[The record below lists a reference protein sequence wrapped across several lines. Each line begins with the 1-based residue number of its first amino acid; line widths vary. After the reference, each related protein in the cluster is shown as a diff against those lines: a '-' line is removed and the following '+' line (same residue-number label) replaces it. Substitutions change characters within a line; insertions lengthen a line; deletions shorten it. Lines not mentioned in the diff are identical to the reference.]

1 MSGFEITAK
10 IADGKIKTRYT
21 SEHMLRV
28 LPVSQL
34 SYSGHWLMLI
44 DNGCL

>member
-21 SEHMLRV
+21 SEQML
-28 LPVSQL
+28 
-34 SYSGHWLMLI
+34 
-44 DNGCL
+44 